1 MYSSQP
7 RLCKFYHNKKAI
19 HSDKV
24 FYGFI
29 SERHKISDS
38 NGSIEREF
46 EYDSWNARFV
56 GNAREKVQ
64 NLEDGTLI
72 ELVSWNC
79 RNRYDKKMRRSTPYI
94 LVCDFE
100 KY

>member
-1 MYSSQP
+1 MYSQEP
-7 RLCKFYHNKKAI
+7 RLCKFYSNKKAVNTE
-19 HSDKV
+19 KV

-29 SERHKISDS
+29 SERHKIS
-38 NGSIEREF
+38 ERENEF

-56 GNAREKVQ
+56 GKARKKAQE
-64 NLEDGTLI
+64 LEDGMLI

-79 RNRYDKKMRRSTPYI
+79 RNRYDKKTRRSTPYI